1 MLENYFKTAWRNL
14 IRNKGF
20 SAINIMGLAL
30 GLACSLLIIL
40 WIRDERSV
48 DAFHANGRQL
58 YQVYERTYF
67 DGKVVGSYYTQ
78 GLLADEL
85 KRVVPEVAYASSTDR
100 KRPRTFEAG
109 EKIDKMEGT
118 YAGADFFS
126 MFSFSLLQGKATTA
140 LDAPDNIVISRKMAA
155 HFFGSPEQAIG
166 KSIRYENKEDLTVT
180 AVFEDMPVNS
190 SLQFEFVRS
199 WKAFILQNAWVN
211 GWSNTDPYTFVQLH
225 ADADPVKVEAK
236 IKDFIKRYETRTK
249 DFYEELA
256 LQPFPE
262 KYLHSTF
269 KDGQIDGGR
278 IEYVRLFTGVAIFI
292 LLIACVN
299 FMNLATAR
307 SAKRAK
313 EVGIRKVVGA
323 LRSALMGQFVGEA
336 ILLTFLSIIFAVI
349 IAATL
354 LPAFNT
360 LTGKQ
365 LFLPFGQPFFW
376 LMLLGL
382 LLITGFV
389 AGSYPALFLSSLKPI
404 RVLKGTLNF
413 SKGATYFRKGLVVFQ
428 FALSIILIIGMIVI
442 YRQMDYI
449 QNKNLGYSRQNL
461 VYIPIDGALIE
472 KYTLFKEEVAKIPG
486 VASISKMKESPT
498 EVSHHVTSISWKG
511 KDPNMV
517 PSISNSSVGYDF
529 VQTMHL
535 ELKDGRDFSKNF
547 GMDSTNFLINESAAK
562 KFGYSDPVGQPLKW
576 GNINGTIIGVL
587 KDFHFNSMHT
597 AIEPMVLRLNE
608 NLPWG
613 MILVRTEAGKTKA
626 ALEGLEKICKT
637 LNPGFPFTYQFSDM
651 EYTKLYKSE
660 EVVSQLSNYFAFL
673 AIFISCLGLF
683 GLAMFTAGQRTKE
696 IGVRK
701 VLGASLTNIVVMLSA
716 NFLKPVAL
724 GILIAFPIAWFTMHS
739 WLQHFAYRV
748 DIEWW
753 IFVAAGLLTICI
765 ALLTV
770 SFQSIKAALMNPVK
784 SLKSE

>member
-67 DGKVVGSYYTQ
+67 DGKVVGTYCTQ

-85 KRVVPEVAYASSTDR
+85 KRVVPEVAYASSTDT

-126 MFSFSLLQGKATTA
+126 MFSFPLLQGKATTA
-140 LDAPDNIVISRKMAA
+140 LDAPNNIAISRKMAA
-155 HFFGSPEQAIG
+155 HFFGDPEQAIG

-180 AVFEDMPVNS
+180 AVFENMPVNS

-211 GWSNTDPYTFVQLH
+211 GWGNTDPSTFVQLR

-249 DFYEELA
+249 DFYEELG

-262 KYLHSTF
+262 KHLHSTF
-269 KDGQIDGGR
+269 KDGHIDGGQ
-278 IEYVRLFTGVAIFI
+278 IEYVRLFTGVAVFI

-323 LRSALMGQFVGEA
+323 LRSALIGQFVGEA

-349 IAATL
+349 ITVTL

-404 RVLKGTLNF
+404 RVLKGALNF

-442 YRQMDYI
+442 YRQVDYI

-461 VYIPIDGALIE
+461 IYIPIDGALIE
-472 KYTLFKEEVAKIPG
+472 KYTLFKEDAAKIPG

-511 KDPNMV
+511 KDPNLV
-517 PSISNSSVGYDF
+517 PSISNSAVGYDF

-535 ELKDGRDFSKNF
+535 ELKDGRDFSRDF
-547 GMDSTNFLINESAAK
+547 GMDSTSFLINESAAK
-562 KFGYSDPVGQPLKW
+562 KFGYNDPVGQPMKW

-597 AIEPMVLRLNE
+597 AIEPMVLRLSE

-613 MILVRTEAGKTKA
+613 VILVRTEAGKTKA

-637 LNPGFPFTYQFSDM
+637 LNPGFPFTYQFSDL

-724 GILIAFPIAWFTMHS
+724 GILIAFPIAWFAMHS